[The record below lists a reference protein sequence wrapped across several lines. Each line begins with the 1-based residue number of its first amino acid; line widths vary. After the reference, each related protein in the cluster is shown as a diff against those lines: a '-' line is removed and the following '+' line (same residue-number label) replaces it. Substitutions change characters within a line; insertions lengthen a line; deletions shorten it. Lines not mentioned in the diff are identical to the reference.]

1 MIISFIIVIDLVS
14 GMISLAINMCTYNK
28 QWTFFE
34 TICEV
39 DDILT
44 KDFNLVTPKKVFRF
58 FTSFL
63 VVAINVGLIVLVGF
77 TYFLYESY
85 LKLSNYNIYIS
96 YYLSNLPYMIVISI
110 FCFSVTTI
118 RRRMIYIN
126 NLFGRMFDTYIAND
140 IFKFRKDNSDF
151 IPTIAFNEIYSI
163 YSKPKDIKKSTAK
176 KHQIYKSKEEVNRE
190 IQKVLDQITGKEVKN
205 DGGLKNM
212 WKEMQKM
219 YVNIDF
225 VLII

>member
-1 MIISFIIVIDLVS
+1 
-14 GMISLAINMCTYNK
+14 MISLAINMCTYRK

-58 FTSFL
+58 FTSL
-63 VVAINVGLIVLVGF
+63 IVVAINVGLIILVGF
-77 TYFLYESY
+77 TYLLYESY
-85 LKLSNYNIYIS
+85 LKISNYNIYIS

-140 IFKFRKDNSDF
+140 IFKFRKDNSDY

-163 YSKPKDIKKSTAK
+163 YSKPKNFKKSSIKKN
-176 KHQIYKSKEEVNRE
+176 QIYKTKEEVNRE
-190 IQKVLDQITGKEVKN
+190 IQKVLDQITGKEVNN
-205 DGGLKNM
+205 DSGLKTM

-219 YVNIDF
+219 YDMIDF
-225 VLII
+225 VIIINYSFMLPSRFL

>member
-1 MIISFIIVIDLVS
+1 
-14 GMISLAINMCTYNK
+14 MISLAINLCTYRK

-44 KDFNLVTPKKVFRF
+44 KDFNLVTPKKVFRHF
-58 FTSFL
+58 ITSV
-63 VVAINVGLIVLVGF
+63 VVAVNVGLIILVGF
-77 TYFLYESY
+77 TYYLYESI
-85 LKLSNYNIYIS
+85 LEISNYNIYIS

-110 FCFSVTTI
+110 FCFSVSTI
-118 RRRMIYIN
+118 RRRMLYIN
-126 NLFGRMFDTYIAND
+126 NLFGRLFDTYIVND

-163 YSKPKDIKKSTAK
+163 YSKPKNFKTSSVKKN
-176 KHQIYKSKEEVNRE
+176 QIYKTKEEVNRE
-190 IQKVLDQITGKEVKN
+190 IQKVLDQLTGKDVKN
-205 DGGLKNM
+205 DNGLKHL

-219 YVNIDF
+219 YD
-225 VLII
+225 